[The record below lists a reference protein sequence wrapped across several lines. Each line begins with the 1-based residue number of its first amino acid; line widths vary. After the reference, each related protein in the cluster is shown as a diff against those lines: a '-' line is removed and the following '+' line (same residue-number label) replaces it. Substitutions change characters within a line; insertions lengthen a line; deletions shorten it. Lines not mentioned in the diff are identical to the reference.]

1 MPFVD
6 GEPIDAAKLGAL
18 ETQLN
23 LLKSSI
29 PKFGNGDIVL
39 TTSTTNNQISTGP
52 DIEAGNTEVYELI
65 PGSQNLKEFTFKKT
79 FTKTPVVVVCGR
91 YGTNGKNLHGEVNVA
106 KVSTTGFTVSCP
118 LGTSGVRH
126 SLGVNYI
133 AIAY

>member
-29 PKFGNGDIVL
+29 PKFGNGDIIL
-39 TTSTTNNQISTGP
+39 NPSTTPNQISSGP
-52 DIEAGNTEVYELI
+52 EIQADNTEVYELI
-65 PGSQNLKEFTFKKT
+65 PGSQNLKEFKFKKT
-79 FTKTPVVVVCGR
+79 FTKTPIVVVCGR
-91 YGTNGKNLHGEVNVA
+91 YGTSGKQLHGQVNVA
-106 KVSTTGFTVSCP
+106 TVSTTGFTVSCP
-118 LGTSGVRH
+118 LGTTGVKH

>member
-29 PKFGNGDIVL
+29 PKFGNGDITL
-39 TTSTTNNQISTGP
+39 NTSTTNNQISSGP
-52 DIEAGNTEVYELI
+52 DIEAGNTDTFDLI
-65 PGSQNLKEFTFKKT
+65 PGSQNIKEFTFKKT
-79 FTKTPVVVVCGR
+79 FTKTPVIVVCGR
-91 YGTNGKNLHGEVNVA
+91 YGTGGKQPHGEVNVA
-106 KVSTTGFTVSCP
+106 KVSTTGFTVICP
-118 LGTSGVRH
+118 LAATGVKH
-126 SLGVNYI
+126 TIGVNYI

>member
-39 TTSTTNNQISTGP
+39 TTSTTGSQISAGP
-52 DIEAGNTEVYELI
+52 DIEAGNTEVYELT
-65 PGSQNLKEFTFKKT
+65 PGSQNIKEFTFK
-79 FTKTPVVVVCGR
+79 
-91 YGTNGKNLHGEVNVA
+91 
-106 KVSTTGFTVSCP
+106 
-118 LGTSGVRH
+118 
-126 SLGVNYI
+126 
-133 AIAY
+133 

>member
-23 LLKSSI
+23 LLKSSV

-39 TTSTTNNQISTGP
+39 STSTSGSQVSAGP

-65 PGSQNLKEFTFKKT
+65 PGNQNLKEFSFKKT

-91 YGTNGKNLHGEVNVA
+91 YGTGGKQTHGQVNVA
-106 KVSTTGFTVSCP
+106 SVSTTGFTVSCP
-118 LGTSGVRH
+118 LAATGVRH

>member
-39 TTSTTNNQISTGP
+39 NTSTTNNQISTGP

-65 PGSQNLKEFTFKKT
+65 PGSQNIKEFTFKKT

-91 YGTNGKNLHGEVNVA
+91 YGTGGKQTHGDVNVA
-106 KVSTTGFTVSCP
+106 KVSTTGFTVICP
-118 LGTSGVRH
+118 LGTTGVKH
-126 SLGVNYI
+126 SIGVNYI

>member
-39 TTSTTNNQISTGP
+39 NTSTTNNQISTGP

-65 PGSQNLKEFTFKKT
+65 PGTQNIKEFTFKKT

-91 YGTNGKNLHGEVNVA
+91 YGTGGKQTHGDVNVA
-106 KVSTTGFTVSCP
+106 KVSTTGFTVICP
-118 LGTSGVRH
+118 LEATGVKH
-126 SLGVNYI
+126 TIGVNYI